1 MVTPGKDSVMF
12 GAWPSWEENG
22 PPLLDERQVARR
34 PGSRQ
39 CPDCG
44 LVTVRSRDKRD
55 MCLIC
60 GYLQSQA

>member
-1 MVTPGKDSVMF
+1 MVMPPTDSVMF
-12 GAWPSWEENG
+12 GAWPSLEG
-22 PPLLDERQVARR
+22 PSLGDQRQVARR

-44 LVTVRSRDKRD
+44 IVTVRSRDRRE

>member
-1 MVTPGKDSVMF
+1 MVTPPTDSVMF
-12 GAWPSWEENG
+12 DAWPALEGNG
-22 PPLLDERQVARR
+22 LPLGDQRQVARR

-44 LVTVRSRDKRD
+44 IVTVRSRDRRE

-60 GYLQSQA
+60 GYLQLQA